1 MGPGS
6 VSDSPPQVRV
16 RVVRCA
22 FVGNGC
28 VCCVNC
34 CFAFGLCEVKGSFV
48 CATAGCVEKRVCVH
62 VGLLG
67 QPCDLW
73 HSLLMG

>member
-6 VSDSPPQVRV
+6 VSDSPPRLQVRV
-16 RVVRCA
+16 ARCA
-22 FVGNGC
+22 FAGNGC

-34 CFAFGLCEVKGSFV
+34 CFAFGLCEAKGSFV
-48 CATAGCVEKRVCVH
+48 CATAGCVEKRACVR